1 MLYNRCIDDN
11 GVLTWVMLVGTSL
24 EANDRFIGSGGLVLR
39 YRRPIATNQVNY
51 HHCFVIAMPDAVTLI
66 CVSERDAQMEKFCNK
81 KPATS
86 FIQNN

>member
-24 EANDRFIGSGGLVLR
+24 EANDRFLGSARLVLR
-39 YRRPIATNQVNY
+39 NRRPISTNQVNWY
-51 HHCFVIAMPDAVTLI
+51 HCFVIAMPDAVPLI
-66 CVSERDAQMEKFCNK
+66 YVSERDAQMEKFCNK
-81 KPATS
+81 NATP